1 MKSEIAEKVKNII
14 DQQVEKG
21 ISKYGQTLDMNDDT
35 VINRLTHFQEELAD
49 GLQYAEWIKEA
60 MMDLKSSLNQV
71 RSAAEKQG
79 YLKALDDL
87 DKENGSLV
95 TFTNQLRLGIIETE
109 LTKIEKR

>member
-35 VINRLTHFQEELAD
+35 VINRLNHFQEELAD

-60 MMDLKSSLNQV
+60 MMDLKTSLNQV